1 MSFERAR
8 FEERREELVAE
19 LTDVALHVAFGDG
32 VRGPSVEVEVDLWRA
47 LDGAVRRPG
56 AARER
61 ARPGDL
67 SAGWAD
73 AAYRVALGH
82 GLSRPFHELEL
93 DLWKAVRRVAR
104 QPRFAGLVDCLGS
117 RAVAC

>member
-1 MSFERAR
+1 MSFERAG
-8 FEERREELVAE
+8 FEVRRQELVAE

-47 LDGAVRRPG
+47 LDRAVQSVP
-56 AARER
+56 ARGQ

-67 SAGWAD
+67 SAGWSD

-93 DLWKAVRRVAR
+93 DLWKAVRRVTR
-104 QPRFAGLVDCLGS
+104 QPRFAWLVDCLGS